1 MMSESS
7 RPSVVFRLLLS
18 SIACISMLAA
28 CWAQYRPGESEFVLR
43 RFATGMVDATD
54 LPLGWGNRE
63 NSIADRPGSVGRSI
77 SYYGAGAGVTHV
89 NVRHRLF
96 VYPTEEASAAG
107 YEQAV
112 AERIPPAYSDK
123 WVAPPELQ
131 IESQADQFSARCL
144 PAMINGAPSYTCVVI
159 GQYGDMLSELSAG
172 TVRDPWLNMSQFRR
186 VVERVDAKM
195 YRASQLSL
203 EEP

>member
-1 MMSESS
+1 MSNSL
-7 RPSVVFRLLLS
+7 RPNGAFRLLLS
-18 SIACISMLAA
+18 SIICICTLAA

-54 LPLGWGNRE
+54 LPFGWGNRE
-63 NSIADRPGSVGRSI
+63 SSFSDRPGSVGRSI
-77 SYYGAGAGVTHV
+77 SYYGAGPGITHV
-89 NVRHRLF
+89 NVRHWLY

-112 AERIPPAYSDK
+112 AESIPPAYSDE
-123 WVAPPELQ
+123 WMAPPELQ
-131 IESQADQFSARCL
+131 IESQADQFIARCL

-195 YRASQLSL
+195 YRASQLSPD
-203 EEP
+203 EP

>member
-1 MMSESS
+1 MSNSP
-7 RPSVVFRLLLS
+7 RPNMALRLLLS
-18 SIACISMLAA
+18 SAVCICTLVA
-28 CWAQYRPGESEFVLR
+28 CWAQSRPDNSEFVLR
-43 RFATGMVDATD
+43 RFATGMIDATD
-54 LPLGWGNRE
+54 LPFGWGGRE
-63 NSIADRPGSVGRSI
+63 SSSPDRPGSVGQSI
-77 SYYGAGAGVTHV
+77 SYYGAGPGVTHV

-112 AERIPPAYSDK
+112 AESIPPAYSDK

-131 IESQADQFSARCL
+131 IESQADQFIARCL
-144 PAMINGAPSYTCVVI
+144 PAVINDSPAYTCVVI

-195 YRASQLSL
+195 YRASQLS
-203 EEP
+203 PDGP

>member
-1 MMSESS
+1 MSNSS
-7 RPSVVFRLLLS
+7 RKNVAFRLMLFS
-18 SIACISMLAA
+18 AVCIVTLVA
-28 CWAQYRPGESEFVLR
+28 CWAQSRPGESELVLR

-54 LPLGWGNRE
+54 LPFGWGGRE
-63 NSIADRPGSVGRSI
+63 SSSPDRPGSVGQSI
-77 SYYGAGAGVTHV
+77 SYYGAGPGVTHV

-112 AERIPPAYSDK
+112 AESIPPAYSDK

-131 IESQADQFSARCL
+131 IESQADQFIARCL
-144 PAMINGAPSYTCVVI
+144 PAMINGAPAYTCVVI
-159 GQYGDMLSELSAG
+159 GQYGAMLSELSAG

-195 YRASQLSL
+195 YQASQLQ
-203 EEP
+203 PVGP

>member
-1 MMSESS
+1 MSNSS
-7 RPSVVFRLLLS
+7 RKNIAFRLMLFSTVCIFTLV
-18 SIACISMLAA
+18 ACS
-28 CWAQYRPGESEFVLR
+28 AQSRTGESELVLR

-54 LPLGWGNRE
+54 LPFGWGDRR
-63 NSIADRPGSVGRSI
+63 SAFSDRPGSVGQSI
-77 SYYGAGAGVTHV
+77 SYSGAGAGITPV
-89 NVRHRLF
+89 NVHHRLF

-123 WVAPPELQ
+123 WIAPPELQ
-131 IESQADQFSARCL
+131 IQSQADQFIARCL
-144 PAMINGAPSYTCVVI
+144 PALINGAPAYTCVVI
-159 GQYGDMLSELSAG
+159 GQYGAMLSELSAG

-195 YRASQLSL
+195 YRASQLSP